1 MRSLRML
8 AVVFP
13 MVAALACRDVTSA
26 PREPAVAKVSANA
39 ALMQDLPV
47 LLQIDVSDPS
57 HMRIR
62 STGSH
67 SAVTYDGNNPSPYS
81 TISAY
86 DGVVL
91 SLFFQADM
99 VPDDLL
105 VLNGNLA
112 VATVISGT
120 RLQSAYSTGVWHPGY
135 DLGLA
140 ANSADDRAVPQ
151 YHSTETPS
159 FIPAPGSAGPAE
171 SWFDGRRLRSKA
183 GVGEFLPRPGATG
196 RLWIGWSNNIGPTI
210 GRWEVVTEFGIQS
223 ITFTSTVPAWP
234 MVNLTYAVTA
244 TATSGLPV
252 SFTSLTPATCTI
264 TGSTATFVAAGR
276 CTIAA
281 NQAGNFFWHA
291 ALQQTQS
298 ITVLSAA
305 QAVVDV
311 VTVIGAM
318 GLPKGEETSL
328 LATLKNLDTGNLSS
342 VCGKLDAFVNKV
354 NGDQA
359 KGAFTAAQ
367 AAQLLQ
373 AASLIKSS
381 VGCS

>member
-8 AVVFP
+8 ALVFP
-13 MVAALACRDVTSA
+13 MVTALACRDLTTA
-26 PREPAVAKVSANA
+26 PVETAVAKVRANA
-39 ALMQDLPV
+39 VLMQELPV
-47 LLQIDVSDPS
+47 LLQIDISDPS

-99 VPDDLL
+99 VYDDLL

-120 RLQSAYSTGVWHPGY
+120 RLQGAYSTGIWHPGY

-140 ANSADDRAVPQ
+140 ANSADDREVPQ
-151 YHSTETPS
+151 YHSPETPS
-159 FIPAPGSAGPAE
+159 FIAAPGSADPAE
-171 SWFDGRRLRSKA
+171 SWFDGRRLRTKA
-183 GVGEFLPRPGATG
+183 GVGEFLPRPGTTG
-196 RLWIGWSNNIGPTI
+196 TIWIGWSNNIGPTI
-210 GRWEVVTEFGIQS
+210 GRWEVVTEFGAQS
-223 ITFTSTVPAWP
+223 ITFTSIVPALP
-234 MVNLTYAVTA
+234 MVNVAYAVTA

-252 SFTSLTPATCTI
+252 SFTSLTPAICTL
-264 TGSTATFVAAGR
+264 TGSTATFVAAGM

-281 NQAGNFFWHA
+281 NQAGNFYWHA
-291 ALQQTQS
+291 APEQTQS

-305 QAVVDV
+305 QAVVNL
-311 VTVIGAM
+311 VTVIGGM
-318 GLPKGEETSL
+318 GLPKGAEASL
-328 LATLKNLDTGNLSS
+328 GATIKNLDTDNASS
-342 VCGKLDAFVNKV
+342 ACAKLNAFVNKV

-359 KGAFTAAQ
+359 KGALTAAQ

-373 AASLIKSS
+373 AASLIKSN